1 MKKNI
6 FFLCLASITLSGFC
20 DTTRNCTTRHA
31 SKPIEKAKA
40 LTCFCWHPVATFGN
54 IIATGD
60 TTGTVTIWDWETG
73 TTICS
78 IQTESPIVHAI
89 AFCHVCENVIAI
101 GGNNRTVELW
111 DWKAHVCLK
120 KVTLPEIQNAKNH
133 DAITILSW
141 HPQIPKTLL
150 LGTSNE
156 QTVYICDV
164 PKALWKKLKSDSGTI
179 NYAAWHP
186 TRQECVVTISN
197 IITTWNWQKEVPI
210 ALNIR
215 P

>member
-1 MKKNI
+1 MKKHI
-6 FFLCLASITLSGFC
+6 FFLGIISVTLSCFC
-20 DTTRNCTTRHA
+20 DIPDNRATRHE
-31 SKPIEKAKA
+31 SKSTQKIHT
-40 LTCFCWHPVATFGN
+40 LTCFCWHPVAAYGN

-60 TTGTVTIWDWETG
+60 TTGAVTIWDWETRA
-73 TTICS
+73 TVCS
-78 IQTESPIVHAI
+78 IQTEHATI
-89 AFCHVCENVIAI
+89 HTLAFCHVCENVIAI

-120 KVTLPEIQNAKNH
+120 KVTLPEIKNAKNH

-150 LGTSNE
+150 LGTNNE
-156 QTVYICDV
+156 QTVYILDV
-164 PKALWKKLKSDSGTI
+164 PKALWKKLKSDAGTI
-179 NYAAWHP
+179 SYAAWHQ
-186 TRQECVVTISN
+186 TRQECVVTISD
-197 IITTWNWQKEVPI
+197 IITTWDWQKEVPI